1 MTYSN
6 KLITIMIAFVFCAL
20 LIAQGKG
27 DHTPVAQLVRA
38 RDLHSRPDII
48 LESYKNAYP
57 DKIKD
62 VIKQDDDWTVVL
74 HDGTIYYWAKGR
86 LLTAEKKD
94 NWEEYR
100 PYQIWAYR
108 ADPRDP
114 STYSEEYIEELR
126 NRTSSAARG
135 TPQLPQD
142 VDFWQ
147 ELFEVGDRAQTEAS
161 LVKTSLFGM
170 TVTVNKTLLGPFEKI
185 EKEVNE
191 IAKTDEEVQTFLDTL
206 SSVSGYSWRYVAGTN
221 RLSNHSYG
229 LAIDMLPQGWGNKM
243 LYWSWVR
250 DYNDDWMLVP
260 QEDLWT
266 PPEKVVQVM
275 FDNGFIWGGT
285 WAIYDTMHFEYKP
298 ELIEI
303 NKRVIFD

>member
-1 MTYSN
+1 MRKKNILFVTFIICFSV
-6 KLITIMIAFVFCAL
+6 LISQGISDTIKQTQFIN
-20 LIAQGKG
+20 AQ
-27 DHTPVAQLVRA
+27 
-38 RDLHSRPDII
+38 DLRSRPDII
-48 LESYKNAYP
+48 LESYLKAYP
-57 DKIKD
+57 ETIKE
-62 VIKQDDDWTVVL
+62 VTQINDDWAVIL
-74 HDGTIYYWAKGR
+74 HDGTIYYWANGR
-86 LLTAEKKD
+86 LLNEEKKD
-94 NWEEYR
+94 KWEEYR

-126 NRTSSAARG
+126 NRTSRDARG

-147 ELFEVGDRAQTEAS
+147 ELFDVGNQAQTEAS
-161 LVKTSLFGM
+161 LVRTSLFGLS
-170 TVTVNKTLLGPFEKI
+170 VTVNKTLIEPFKKI
-185 EKEVNE
+185 EEEVYAL
-191 IAKTDEEVQTFLDTL
+191 AKTDEEVQTFLDTL

-275 FDNGFIWGGT
+275 FENGFIWGGT